1 VSKEFFDMCRDEFK
15 AYYLYRVL
23 SMSRLIDKRFR
34 DTLAKAANDEWRH
47 FSFWNGLV
55 GGCSSSISRLETY
68 MYSFI
73 LILFGITFTLRFVE
87 SMEKKAVYVYRKA
100 LELRPD
106 LASEIKAIE
115 EDEERHEKEFI
126 ENIDE
131 DRVRYL
137 SSIALG
143 VSDALVELTGI
154 YTGSLGAFAN
164 TLSAG
169 LTGLLAGIAA
179 SISMAVAAYTQAKHE
194 KFKSPG
200 VSAMYTGVAY
210 IIVTSLLALP
220 YFVLNTISVA
230 FTLMIVIALLIT
242 TYMSIYSAVLS
253 DRKFSREFIET
264 STLILGVS
272 LLLYILGRILG
283 SVTGISIR

>member
-1 VSKEFFDMCRDEFK
+1 MSKEFFDMCRDEFK
-15 AYYLYRVL
+15 AYHLYRAL
-23 SMSRLIDKRFR
+23 SRSRLIGKRFR
-34 DTLAKAANDEWRH
+34 DTLAKVANDEWKH
-47 FSFWNGLV
+47 FSFWNSLV
-55 GGCSSSISRLETY
+55 GGCSFSISRLEIY

-73 LILFGITFTLRFVE
+73 LILFGITFILRFIE
-87 SMEKKAVYVYRKA
+87 SMERKAIDVYRKA

-115 EDEERHEKEFI
+115 EDEERHEKEFL

-200 VSAMYTGVAY
+200 VSAMYTGIAY
-210 IIVTSLLALP
+210 IVVTFLLALP
-220 YFVLNTISVA
+220 YFVLNTMIIA
-230 FTLMIVIALLIT
+230 FTIMIIIALSIT
-242 TYMSIYSAVLS
+242 AYMSIYSAVLS
-253 DRKFSREFIET
+253 NRKFSREFIET
-264 STLILGVS
+264 ATLILGVS
-272 LLLYILGRILG
+272 LLLYTLGKVLG
-283 SVTGISIR
+283 NIIGISVR